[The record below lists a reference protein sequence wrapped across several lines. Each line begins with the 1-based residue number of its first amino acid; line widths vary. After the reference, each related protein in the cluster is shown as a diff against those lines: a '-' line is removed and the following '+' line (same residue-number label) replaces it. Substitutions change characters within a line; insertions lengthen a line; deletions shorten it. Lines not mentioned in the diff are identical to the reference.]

1 MYNSCSS
8 QVTQIEFLPGMGKK
22 EQAADL
28 KKRVILKRISTA
40 VVFVLIYA
48 TLFIFYKPTLLFSQ
62 TTACGGD
69 MGSHNYL
76 AKFLIEELL
85 PHFRLSGW
93 SMNWYA
99 GLPMLNFY
107 FPLPYLLMALLSKLI
122 PYTIAFKLVTVI
134 GVFLIPL
141 SAYVYG
147 KLLRFK
153 SPFSEIA
160 AVMATAFLFMESY
173 SIYGGNILST
183 LAGEFSYS
191 LSFALVFIL
200 MGTLY
205 RGMERGRFDWL
216 FILNSLILTAI
227 VLSHLIP
234 TISLILMIPGL
245 LILNRN
251 KRSIIYIV
259 AVFVMG
265 FLLTSFWGIPFL
277 DKIRWTT
284 DMGWRKLTTFKD
296 IFPKEIWPVAAI
308 AILGIIHSFRKKVV
322 NTLPLFWT
330 TFILVIVFFSLGDG
344 RLWNARLLP
353 FLFFSIYLWAA
364 YGLFS
369 LSSVIVYILKVY
381 FAVPAGI
388 TRQFFAV
395 IVAAVVGVIII
406 FSSQRAMSW
415 IEWNYSGYE
424 AKSGWSEYKQINDF
438 IDDLP
443 AGRVM
448 NEHDN
453 ERIGN
458 FGTPRAFELIPYW
471 TDKPAMEGLLVEG
484 SFTSPYHFI
493 NQAELSPKPGSGI
506 FGVDFPGL
514 NIPLGIT
521 HLQLMNVRYFIAS
534 SPEVVD
540 QVRSDP
546 RTKLLTQIGD
556 FSIFEIR
563 GDYRYV
569 EVAKNLPVRVRTDDW
584 RSTIVPWYLN
594 ETDLSVHVIWDR
606 GEAALEEFT
615 LIDAENV
622 INPPFVPANQAGSV
636 ISEKIE
642 NERITFET
650 TAIGYPHIIKVSYF
664 PNWQAQGA
672 DGPFVISPS
681 FMMVIPRQREV
692 TLIYESTNSDIIGLI
707 LTIIGWIAVFAV
719 LILNLVR
726 VFSSNRRSKAL
737 PH

>member
-205 RGMERGRFDWL
+205 RGMEWGRFDWL
-216 FILNSLILTAI
+216 FILNSLILTAL

-251 KRSIIYIV
+251 KRAILYMV
-259 AVFVMG
+259 AVFALG

-277 DKIRWTT
+277 DKLRWTT
-284 DMGWRKLTTFKD
+284 DMGWRKLTTLKD

-308 AILGIIHSFRKKVV
+308 AFFGIIHSFRKKVI

-330 TFILVIVFFSLGDG
+330 TDILAFVFFFLGDG

-369 LSSVIVYILKVY
+369 LLSVIVYILKVY
-381 FAVPAGI
+381 FAVPTGF

-395 IVAAVVGVIII
+395 IVAAIVGIAIVI
-406 FSSQRAMSW
+406 SSPRAMSW